1 MKKNSIQSLYLH
13 LVKVSPRRKF
23 LISFLLGLF
32 STLSLPPIHFFLI
45 LFLTVTGLIWL
56 LDEIE
61 DFRISFCIGWFFGV
75 GYFLGGLYWISYAF
89 LVNSDKFALFLPF
102 AMIGLSSL
110 LSIFIG
116 LTTFLFSKF
125 RFSGLNKALVFSSL
139 WVMMEWLRGH
149 IFTGLPWNLIGS
161 ALTFSD
167 ELIQISS
174 IFGTW
179 GLSFFAILSFSFLG
193 CTQPKFLMK
202 KNLLCFLRVG
212 FPFIILITLWCG
224 GYIRLLFAEE
234 NFFPNVKVNVIQ
246 ANIQQK
252 DKWLPKNRE
261 KNFFKHLDITRDSLE
276 KKKTEETIELFI
288 WPETA
293 IQFFLDE
300 NKKISEIVGKNLSKN
315 GLLFSGGIRKEK
327 DPYDKGDIF
336 WNSILFLD
344 DEGRELGIY
353 DKFHLVPFGEYVP
366 LKTIIPIEKITQG
379 FSDFSPGDG
388 LKTLHLNNVPSFSP
402 LICFEVIFPGQVA
415 NLLDRPKWLLNV
427 TNDAWFGLSSGPYQH
442 FSSAR
447 LRSVEEGLPLVR
459 AANTGISAIIDP
471 YGRVIN
477 KLDLLSEGYI
487 DNYLPKPLASRTLYA
502 KFGDRVFFIF
512 LLILFSFIGIR
523 KKLLGNKFEKY

>member
-13 LVKVSPRRKF
+13 LAKASPRRKF

-293 IQFFLDE
+293 IQFF
-300 NKKISEIVGKNLSKN
+300 
-315 GLLFSGGIRKEK
+315 
-327 DPYDKGDIF
+327 
-336 WNSILFLD
+336 
-344 DEGRELGIY
+344 
-353 DKFHLVPFGEYVP
+353 
-366 LKTIIPIEKITQG
+366 
-379 FSDFSPGDG
+379 
-388 LKTLHLNNVPSFSP
+388 
-402 LICFEVIFPGQVA
+402 
-415 NLLDRPKWLLNV
+415 
-427 TNDAWFGLSSGPYQH
+427 
-442 FSSAR
+442 
-447 LRSVEEGLPLVR
+447 
-459 AANTGISAIIDP
+459 
-471 YGRVIN
+471 
-477 KLDLLSEGYI
+477 
-487 DNYLPKPLASRTLYA
+487 
-502 KFGDRVFFIF
+502 
-512 LLILFSFIGIR
+512 
-523 KKLLGNKFEKY
+523 

>member
-61 DFRISFCIGWFFGV
+61 DFRIS
-75 GYFLGGLYWISYAF
+75 
-89 LVNSDKFALFLPF
+89 LFLPF

-125 RFSGLNKALVFSSL
+125 RFNGLNKALVFSSL

-202 KNLLCFLRVG
+202 KN
-212 FPFIILITLWCG
+212 
-224 GYIRLLFAEE
+224 
-234 NFFPNVKVNVIQ
+234 
-246 ANIQQK
+246 
-252 DKWLPKNRE
+252 
-261 KNFFKHLDITRDSLE
+261 
-276 KKKTEETIELFI
+276 
-288 WPETA
+288 
-293 IQFFLDE
+293 
-300 NKKISEIVGKNLSKN
+300 
-315 GLLFSGGIRKEK
+315 
-327 DPYDKGDIF
+327 
-336 WNSILFLD
+336 
-344 DEGRELGIY
+344 
-353 DKFHLVPFGEYVP
+353 
-366 LKTIIPIEKITQG
+366 
-379 FSDFSPGDG
+379 
-388 LKTLHLNNVPSFSP
+388 
-402 LICFEVIFPGQVA
+402 
-415 NLLDRPKWLLNV
+415 
-427 TNDAWFGLSSGPYQH
+427 
-442 FSSAR
+442 
-447 LRSVEEGLPLVR
+447 
-459 AANTGISAIIDP
+459 
-471 YGRVIN
+471 
-477 KLDLLSEGYI
+477 
-487 DNYLPKPLASRTLYA
+487 
-502 KFGDRVFFIF
+502 
-512 LLILFSFIGIR
+512 
-523 KKLLGNKFEKY
+523 